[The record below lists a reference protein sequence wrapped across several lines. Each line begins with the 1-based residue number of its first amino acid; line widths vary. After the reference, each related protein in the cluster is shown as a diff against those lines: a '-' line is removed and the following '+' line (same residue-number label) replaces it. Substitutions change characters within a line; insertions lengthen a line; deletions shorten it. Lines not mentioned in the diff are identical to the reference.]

1 MISNARAAVT
11 LGLALPL
18 ATLAN
23 LANLAT
29 LAGCR
34 RGDLSEGR
42 YQGMIEYDDRALS
55 FEGAGRLVEL
65 RVRRGQ
71 AVKAGEIV
79 ARQDDALDR
88 EGRAVDARAGAVAQA
103 DLDLVKAGSRAE
115 DVRAAEAQLASA
127 RVSEKDAEAELER
140 QRVLLA
146 KGARPQAGMETLEA
160 QVAAARAARRSQE
173 ERLSAL
179 RKGSRQEE
187 IERAAARVAQA
198 NQVVQM
204 GDVRIGKR
212 TLTAP
217 TDGVVQEVY
226 LLNGE
231 MAGAGVPVLSLA
243 DVAHPYADVFVP
255 VRDAPGVKVG
265 DAARLRVEGLPEE
278 ASGVVELVYPEAE
291 FTPRFVFS
299 PRERPNL
306 VIRVRVR
313 LENPGGSLHA
323 GLPAY
328 VRFGGRP

>member
-103 DLDLVKAGSRAE
+103 DLDLV
-115 DVRAAEAQLASA
+115 
-127 RVSEKDAEAELER
+127 
-140 QRVLLA
+140 
-146 KGARPQAGMETLEA
+146 
-160 QVAAARAARRSQE
+160 
-173 ERLSAL
+173 
-179 RKGSRQEE
+179 
-187 IERAAARVAQA
+187 
-198 NQVVQM
+198 
-204 GDVRIGKR
+204 
-212 TLTAP
+212 
-217 TDGVVQEVY
+217 
-226 LLNGE
+226 
-231 MAGAGVPVLSLA
+231 
-243 DVAHPYADVFVP
+243 
-255 VRDAPGVKVG
+255 
-265 DAARLRVEGLPEE
+265 
-278 ASGVVELVYPEAE
+278 
-291 FTPRFVFS
+291 
-299 PRERPNL
+299 
-306 VIRVRVR
+306 
-313 LENPGGSLHA
+313 
-323 GLPAY
+323 
-328 VRFGGRP
+328 